1 MALLTLLFT
10 YSPQALVF
18 MVNATGMLYDWLTNK
33 LKTCT
38 THCVDVLKASIS
50 LVLFAVAQLKAFCPS
65 DEKYQ
70 KDEAIEEAFSSLKS
84 ILSGWIV
91 DRAVIGGSL
100 FGGSLSAAS
109 WKSTSKEELKVIKN
123 ATVQTQRT
131 QKLISS
137 SIA

>member
-1 MALLTLLFT
+1 
-10 YSPQALVF
+10 
-18 MVNATGMLYDWLTNK
+18 MVNTAVMLYRCLTYK

-38 THCVDVLKASIS
+38 TYCVDVLKASIS

-70 KDEAIEEAFSSLKS
+70 KDEAIEEAFSSLKG

-123 ATVQTQRT
+123 ATVQTQCT

>member
-1 MALLTLLFT
+1 
-10 YSPQALVF
+10 
-18 MVNATGMLYDWLTNK
+18 MVNATVMLYSWLTNK
-33 LKTCT
+33 LKTRT

-50 LVLFAVAQLKAFCPS
+50 LILFAVAQLKAFCPS

-70 KDEAIEEAFSSLKS
+70 KDEAIEQAFSFLKG

-109 WKSTSKEELKVIKN
+109 WKSTSKEELKVIT
-123 ATVQTQRT
+123 TVQTQHI
-131 QKLISS
+131 LN
-137 SIA
+137 